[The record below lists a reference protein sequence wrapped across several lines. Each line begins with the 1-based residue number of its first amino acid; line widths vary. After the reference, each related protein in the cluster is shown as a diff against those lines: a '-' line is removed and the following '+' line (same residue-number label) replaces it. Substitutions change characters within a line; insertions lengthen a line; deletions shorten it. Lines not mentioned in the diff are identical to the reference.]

1 MSKTRTHIALDPA
14 LKAALEAEA
23 LRQSRSLNNLIE
35 VLLSE
40 SIARLAQGDWK

>member
-1 MSKTRTHIALDPA
+1 MPDSRFSLRLDPA

-35 VLLSE
+35 VALTEWLE
-40 SIARLAQGDWK
+40 ARK

>member
-1 MSKTRTHIALDPA
+1 MSKTPFHLRLDPA

-35 VLLSE
+35 VALTEWLE
-40 SIARLAQGDWK
+40 ARK

>member
-1 MSKTRTHIALDPA
+1 MPKTRIHIALDPA

-35 VLLSE
+35 VALTEWLE
-40 SIARLAQGDWK
+40 ARK